1 MLGAS
6 GRFGQGETTE
16 SKSIMTLNPGRLQ
29 DRVALVTGAARGIG
43 LAAARKMAGEG
54 ARVLLGD
61 IDAAEL
67 KAAAKNHAAEG
78 FQVAHATVDV
88 ADRAAVAGMVE
99 AAMAQWGRID
109 ILVNNAAIV
118 DDSDIEHLTPER
130 WRKVMSVNLDG
141 VLYCA
146 QAALP
151 HLRRSPSPSIIN
163 IASIQGIRGQ
173 PNALAYASA
182 KGGVVNLTRCMAV
195 DFGPMGVRVNAVAP
209 GYIDTRMAL
218 MHGGEHEHQT
228 AWFQEVF
235 IKHGRLPLR
244 RPGTVEDVAGPI
256 LFLASDDSRYMTGQ
270 VLVVDGGMV
279 I

>member
-1 MLGAS
+1 
-6 GRFGQGETTE
+6 
-16 SKSIMTLNPGRLQ
+16 MTAGRLQ

-43 LAAARKMAGEG
+43 LAAARRLAQEG
-54 ARVLLGD
+54 ARVLLSD

-67 KAAAKNHAAEG
+67 AKAGQHLEAEG
-78 FQVAHATVDV
+78 LEVAHAVTDV
-88 ADRAAVAGMVE
+88 ADRAAIARMVDAVVAR
-99 AAMAQWGRID
+99 WGRID

-118 DDSDIEHLTPER
+118 DDSGIEQLTPER

-151 HLRRSPSPSIIN
+151 HLKNSPSPSIVN

-173 PNALAYASA
+173 ANALAYASA

-195 DFGPMGVRVNAVAP
+195 DFGPLGVRVNAVAP

-228 AWFQEVF
+228 EWFQDVF

-244 RPGTVEDVAGPI
+244 RPGTVDDVAGPI
-256 LFLASDDSRYMTGQ
+256 LFLASDESRYMTGQ
-270 VLVVDGGMV
+270 VLVVDGG
-279 I
+279 ITCTY

>member
-1 MLGAS
+1 M
-6 GRFGQGETTE
+6 
-16 SKSIMTLNPGRLQ
+16 PVGRLQ

-43 LAAARKMAGEG
+43 LAAARKLAGEG
-54 ARVLLGD
+54 ARILISD

-67 KAAAKNHAAEG
+67 QSAAQGLTAEG
-78 FQVAHATVDV
+78 LQVVSAVADV
-88 ADRAAVAGMVE
+88 ADRAAIAGMVD
-99 AAMAQWGRID
+99 AAMTQWGRVD

-118 DDSDIEHLTPER
+118 DDSDIAHLTPER

-151 HLRRSPSPSIIN
+151 HLRQSPSPSIIN

-195 DFGPMGVRVNAVAP
+195 DFGPMGVRVNAIAP

-218 MHGGEHEHQT
+218 MHGGQHEHQT
-228 AWFQEVF
+228 DWFQDVF

-244 RPGTVEDVAGPI
+244 RPGTAEDVAGPI

-270 VLVVDGGMV
+270 VLVVDGG
-279 I
+279 ITCTY